1 MTMLKI
7 RYVKSMIGYNQRQRE
22 TIRSLGFTRLNGVVE
37 KEDSPSLRGM
47 LHAVRH
53 LVKVEGEAQAT
64 PNEVQG

>member
-53 LVKVEGEAQAT
+53 LVKVEEQAQAT